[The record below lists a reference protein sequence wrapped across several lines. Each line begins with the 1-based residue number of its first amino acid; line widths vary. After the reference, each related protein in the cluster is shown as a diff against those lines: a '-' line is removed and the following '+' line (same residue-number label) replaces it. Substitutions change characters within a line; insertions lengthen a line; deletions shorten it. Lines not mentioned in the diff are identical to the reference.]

1 MNYRSDLNFARD
13 LDKDNEMIAYKE
25 EFYQDDNRIYLVGNS
40 LGLLSKSAEKEIM
53 QTLDEWRE
61 HGVEGWT
68 KGEPAWFWYGE
79 KLGDMTAPLIGAEPE
94 ETIVTGSTTLNI
106 HQLLASFYRPEG
118 RRKKILVDELNFPS
132 DIYAV
137 KSQLAQHGNES
148 ELVVVESQDGRT
160 LEEEDII
167 AAFNDEI
174 AIALL
179 PTVLYQSGQLL
190 DVERLTEA
198 AHEHGIL
205 IGFDLAHSVGIL
217 PHDLSGAGVDFALW
231 CNYKYLNAGPGAVGG
246 LYVNKKH
253 FDREPGLAGWW
264 GHDKETQ
271 FEMSHEFTP
280 AEDAGAMQIS
290 TLPILSSA
298 PLFSS
303 LDMINEI
310 GIEKVREESLKRTSY
325 LAYLMAEK
333 LDTETVNYS
342 IVTPEDDSR
351 RGGHIAVKFEREAYR
366 ISKALKE
373 AGVIVD
379 FREPDTIRFAPSPLY
394 ISFEDLYN
402 AVEILA
408 DIINQERF
416 EEIAGD
422 KDSVT

>member
-416 EEIAGD
+416 EEVSKERG
-422 KDSVT
+422 SVT

>member
-1 MNYRSDLNFARD
+1 MEYRSDLNYAKE
-13 LDKDNEMIAYKE
+13 LDHSNEMVKYKE
-25 EFYQDDNRIYLVGNS
+25 KFYQNNERIYLVGNS
-40 LGLLSKSAEKEIM
+40 LGLLSKSAEKGIM
-53 QTLDEWRE
+53 KALNEWKE

-68 KGEPAWFWYGE
+68 KAEPAWFWYGE

-106 HQLLASFYRPEG
+106 HQLLASFYQPEG
-118 RRKKILVDELNFPS
+118 SRKKILVDELNFPS

-137 KSQLAQHGNES
+137 KSQLAQYGNES
-148 ELVVVESQDGRT
+148 ELVVVESRDGRT
-160 LEEEDII
+160 LEEDDII
-167 AAFNDEI
+167 AAFNDQI
-174 AIALL
+174 AVALL
-179 PTVLYQSGQLL
+179 PSVLYQSGQLL
-190 DVERLTEA
+190 DLEKLTQA
-198 AHEHGIL
+198 AHKHGII

-253 FDREPGLAGWW
+253 FDRKPGLAGWW

-271 FEMSHEFTP
+271 FEMNHEFTP
-280 AEDAGAMQIS
+280 AEDAGSMQIS
-290 TLPILSSA
+290 TLPIISSA

-303 LDMINEI
+303 LEMINEI

-333 LDTETVNYS
+333 LDTETVGYT
-342 IVTPEDDSR
+342 IVTPEDDCR
-351 RGGHIAVKFEREAYR
+351 RGGHLAVKFEREAYR

-373 AGVIVD
+373 KGVIVD

-408 DIINQERF
+408 DIINNQRF
-416 EEIAGD
+416 NDMSKE

>member
-1 MNYRSDLNFARD
+1 MEYRSDLDYAKE
-13 LDKDNEMIAYKE
+13 LDQNNEMMKYKG
-25 EFYQDDNRIYLVGNS
+25 EFYQNADRIYLVGNS

-53 QTLDEWRE
+53 RALDEWRE

-106 HQLLASFYRPEG
+106 HQLLASFYQPEG
-118 RRKKILVDELNFPS
+118 SRKKILVDELNFPS

-137 KSQLAQHGNES
+137 KSQLAQYGNES
-148 ELVVVESQDGRT
+148 ELIVVESRDGKT
-160 LEEEDII
+160 LEEDDII

-174 AIALL
+174 AVALL

-198 AHEHGIL
+198 AHKHEII

-264 GHDKETQ
+264 GHEKETQ

-280 AEDAGAMQIS
+280 AADAGAMQIS

-303 LDMINEI
+303 LEMINEI

-333 LDTETVNYS
+333 LDTETVGYS

-351 RGGHIAVKFEREAYR
+351 RGGHIAVKFEKEAYR
-366 ISKALKE
+366 ISKALKAE
-373 AGVIVD
+373 GVIVD

-402 AVEILA
+402 TAEILA
-408 DIINQERF
+408 DIINNQRF
-416 EEIAGD
+416 KEMSKE

>member
-1 MNYRSDLNFARD
+1 MKYKPDIQFARD
-13 LDKDNEMIAYKE
+13 LDKDNEMLAYKE
-25 EFYQDDNRIYLVGNS
+25 EFYQDDDRVYLVGNS

-53 QTLDEWRE
+53 RALDEWRE
-61 HGVEGWT
+61 YGVEGWT
-68 KGEPAWFWYGE
+68 KGKPAWFWYGE

-148 ELVVVESQDGRT
+148 ELVVVESRDGRT

-190 DVERLTEA
+190 DVKMLTDA

-310 GIEKVREESLKRTSY
+310 GIEKVREESLNRTSY

-408 DIINQERF
+408 DIINNEQF
-416 EEIAGD
+416 EEIS
-422 KDSVT
+422 KKRDSVT

>member
-1 MNYRSDLNFARD
+1 MEYRADLNYARE
-13 LDKDNEMIAYKE
+13 LDNDNDMMKYKE
-25 EFYQDDNRIYLVGNS
+25 EFYQDENKIYLVGNS
-40 LGLLSKSAEKEIM
+40 LGLLSKSAENEIIRA
-53 QTLDEWRE
+53 LNEWRE

-68 KGEPAWFWYGE
+68 KGDPAWFWYGE
-79 KLGDMTAPLIGAEPE
+79 KLGDMTAPLVGAEPE

-118 RRKKILVDELNFPS
+118 KRKKILVDELNFPS

-148 ELVVVESQDGRT
+148 ELVVVESRDGRT
-160 LEEEDII
+160 LKEADII

-174 AIALL
+174 AVALL

-198 AHEHGIL
+198 AHEHDII

-217 PHDLSGAGVDFALW
+217 PHNLSETGVDFALW

-264 GHDKETQ
+264 GHEKETQ

-280 AEDAGAMQIS
+280 AADAGAMQIS
-290 TLPILSSA
+290 TLPIISSA

-303 LDMINEI
+303 LKMINEI
-310 GIEKVREESLKRTSY
+310 GIEKVREESLKRTTY
-325 LAYLMAEK
+325 LAYLMAEN
-333 LDTETVNYS
+333 LDTETVDYTV
-342 IVTPEDDSR
+342 VTPENESR

-394 ISFEDLYN
+394 ISFEDLYHT
-402 AVEILA
+402 VEILA
-408 DIINQERF
+408 DIINNQRF
-416 EEIAGD
+416 EEMSKE

>member
-1 MNYRSDLNFARD
+1 MNYRSDLNYAKE
-13 LDKDNEMIAYKE
+13 LDKDNEMLKYKE
-25 EFYQDDNRIYLVGNS
+25 EFYQKDDRIYLVGNS

-53 QTLDEWRE
+53 RALDEWRE

-118 RRKKILVDELNFPS
+118 KRKKILVDELNFPS

-137 KSQLAQHGNES
+137 KSQLVQHGNES
-148 ELVVVESQDGRT
+148 ELVIVESQDGRT
-160 LEEEDII
+160 LNEDDII

-190 DVERLTEA
+190 DLERLTEA
-198 AHEHGIL
+198 AHKHGII

-253 FDREPGLAGWW
+253 FNREPGLAGWW

-271 FEMSHEFTP
+271 FEMNHEFTP
-280 AEDAGAMQIS
+280 AEDAGSMQIS

-303 LDMINEI
+303 LNMINEI
-310 GIEKVREESLKRTSY
+310 GIKKIREESLKRTSY
-325 LAYLMAEK
+325 LAYLMADK
-333 LDTETVNYS
+333 LNTETVNYT
-342 IVTPEDDSR
+342 IVTPEEDSR

-366 ISKALKE
+366 ISKTLKE
-373 AGVIVD
+373 EGVIVD

-402 AVEILA
+402 TVEILA
-408 DIINQERF
+408 DIINNQRF
-416 EEIAGD
+416 EEIS
-422 KDSVT
+422 KERDSVT

>member
-416 EEIAGD
+416 EEVTKERG
-422 KDSVT
+422 SVT

>member
-1 MNYRSDLNFARD
+1 MEYRADLNYARE
-13 LDKDNEMIAYKE
+13 LDNDNDMMKYKE
-25 EFYQDDNRIYLVGNS
+25 EFYQDENKIYLVGNS
-40 LGLLSKSAEKEIM
+40 LGLLSKSAENEIIRA
-53 QTLDEWRE
+53 LDEWRE

-68 KGEPAWFWYGE
+68 KGDPAWFWYGE
-79 KLGDMTAPLIGAEPE
+79 KLGDMTAPLVGAEPE

-118 RRKKILVDELNFPS
+118 KRKKILVDELNFPS

-148 ELVVVESQDGRT
+148 ELVVVESRDGRT
-160 LEEEDII
+160 LKEADII

-174 AIALL
+174 AVALL

-198 AHEHGIL
+198 AHEHDII

-217 PHDLSGAGVDFALW
+217 PHNLSETGVDFALW

-264 GHDKETQ
+264 GHEKETQ

-280 AEDAGAMQIS
+280 AADAGAMQIS
-290 TLPILSSA
+290 TLPIISSA

-303 LDMINEI
+303 LKMINEI
-310 GIEKVREESLKRTSY
+310 GIEKVREESLKRTTY
-325 LAYLMAEK
+325 LAYLMAEN
-333 LDTETVNYS
+333 LDTETVDYTV
-342 IVTPEDDSR
+342 VTPENESR

-394 ISFEDLYN
+394 ISFEDLYHT
-402 AVEILA
+402 VEILA
-408 DIINQERF
+408 DIINNQRF
-416 EEIAGD
+416 EEMSKE

>member
-1 MNYRSDLNFARD
+1 MKYKPDIQFARD
-13 LDKDNEMIAYKE
+13 LNKDNEMLAYKE
-25 EFYQDDNRIYLVGNS
+25 KFYQDDDRIYLVGNS

-53 QTLDEWRE
+53 RALDEWRE

-106 HQLLASFYRPEG
+106 HQLLASFYQPEG

-148 ELVVVESQDGRT
+148 ELVVVESRDGRT

-190 DVERLTEA
+190 DVKKLTEA

-253 FDREPGLAGWW
+253 FDRKPGLAGWW

-310 GIEKVREESLKRTSY
+310 GIEKVREESLNRTSY

-416 EEIAGD
+416 EEVTKERG
-422 KDSVT
+422 SVT

>member
-1 MNYRSDLNFARD
+1 MNYRSDLNYAKE
-13 LDKDNEMIAYKE
+13 LDKDNEMLKYKE
-25 EFYQDDNRIYLVGNS
+25 EFYQKDDRIYLVGNS

-53 QTLDEWRE
+53 RALDEWRE

-118 RRKKILVDELNFPS
+118 KRKKILVDELNFPS

-137 KSQLAQHGNES
+137 KSQLVQHGNES
-148 ELVVVESQDGRT
+148 ELVIVESQDGRT
-160 LEEEDII
+160 LNEDDII

-190 DVERLTEA
+190 DLERLTEA
-198 AHEHGIL
+198 AHKHGII

-253 FDREPGLAGWW
+253 FNREPGLAGWW

-271 FEMSHEFTP
+271 FEMNHEFTP
-280 AEDAGAMQIS
+280 AEDAGSMQIS

-310 GIEKVREESLKRTSY
+310 GIKKIREESLKRTSY
-325 LAYLMAEK
+325 LAYLMADK
-333 LDTETVNYS
+333 LNTETVNYT
-342 IVTPEDDSR
+342 IVTPEEDSR

-373 AGVIVD
+373 EGVIVD

-402 AVEILA
+402 TVEILA
-408 DIINQERF
+408 DIINNQRF
-416 EEIAGD
+416 EEIS
-422 KDSVT
+422 KERDSVT

>member
-1 MNYRSDLNFARD
+1 MEYRSDLNYAKE
-13 LDKDNEMIAYKE
+13 LDKSNEMMEYKE
-25 EFYQDDNRIYLVGNS
+25 EFYQDDDRIYLVGNS

-53 QTLDEWRE
+53 RALDEWRE

-106 HQLLASFYRPEG
+106 HQLLASFYQPEG
-118 RRKKILVDELNFPS
+118 SRKKILVDELNFPS

-148 ELVVVESQDGRT
+148 ELVVVESRDGRT
-160 LEEEDII
+160 LEEDDII

-174 AIALL
+174 AVALL

-190 DVERLTEA
+190 DVEKLTEA
-198 AHEHGIL
+198 AHDKGII

-217 PHDLSGAGVDFALW
+217 PHNLSGAGVDFALW

-253 FDREPGLAGWW
+253 FNREPGLAGWW
-264 GHDKETQ
+264 GHEKETQ

-280 AEDAGAMQIS
+280 AAGAGAMQIS
-290 TLPILSSA
+290 TLPIISSA

-303 LDMINEI
+303 LEMINEI

-333 LDTETVNYS
+333 LDTEAVSYT
-342 IVTPEDDSR
+342 IVTPENNSR
-351 RGGHIAVKFEREAYR
+351 RGGHIAVKFKMEAYR

-402 AVEILA
+402 TVELLA
-408 DIINQERF
+408 DIINNQRF
-416 EEIAGD
+416 KEISKE

>member
-13 LDKDNEMIAYKE
+13 LDKDNEMLAYKE
-25 EFYQDDNRIYLVGNS
+25 EFYQDDDRVYLVGNS

-416 EEIAGD
+416 EEVTKERG
-422 KDSVT
+422 SVT

>member
-310 GIEKVREESLKRTSY
+310 GIEKVREESLNRTSY

-416 EEIAGD
+416 EEVTKERG
-422 KDSVT
+422 SVT

>member
-1 MNYRSDLNFARD
+1 MKYKPDIQFARD
-13 LDKDNEMIAYKE
+13 LDKDNEMLAYKE
-25 EFYQDDNRIYLVGNS
+25 EFYQDDDRVYLVGNS

-53 QTLDEWRE
+53 RALDEWRE
-61 HGVEGWT
+61 YGVEGWT
-68 KGEPAWFWYGE
+68 KGKPAWFWYGE

-148 ELVVVESQDGRT
+148 ELVVVESRDGRT

-190 DVERLTEA
+190 DVKMLTDA

-310 GIEKVREESLKRTSY
+310 GIEKVREESLNRTSY

-416 EEIAGD
+416 EEVTKERG
-422 KDSVT
+422 SVT

>member
-1 MNYRSDLNFARD
+1 
-13 LDKDNEMIAYKE
+13 
-25 EFYQDDNRIYLVGNS
+25 
-40 LGLLSKSAEKEIM
+40 
-53 QTLDEWRE
+53 
-61 HGVEGWT
+61 
-68 KGEPAWFWYGE
+68 
-79 KLGDMTAPLIGAEPE
+79 
-94 ETIVTGSTTLNI
+94 
-106 HQLLASFYRPEG
+106 
-118 RRKKILVDELNFPS
+118 
-132 DIYAV
+132 
-137 KSQLAQHGNES
+137 
-148 ELVVVESQDGRT
+148 
-160 LEEEDII
+160 II

-174 AIALL
+174 AVALL

-198 AHEHGIL
+198 AHEHDII

-217 PHDLSGAGVDFALW
+217 PHNLSETGVDFALW

-264 GHDKETQ
+264 GHEKETQ

-280 AEDAGAMQIS
+280 AADAGAMQIS
-290 TLPILSSA
+290 TLPIISSA

-303 LDMINEI
+303 LKMINEI
-310 GIEKVREESLKRTSY
+310 GIEKVREESLKRTTY

-333 LDTETVNYS
+333 LDTETVDYS
-342 IVTPEDDSR
+342 VVTPENESR

-373 AGVIVD
+373 TGVIVD

-394 ISFEDLYN
+394 ISFEDLYHT
-402 AVEILA
+402 VEILA
-408 DIINQERF
+408 DIINNQRF
-416 EEIAGD
+416 EEMSKE

>member
-1 MNYRSDLNFARD
+1 MEYRADLNYARE
-13 LDKDNEMIAYKE
+13 LDNDNDMMKYKE
-25 EFYQDDNRIYLVGNS
+25 EFYQDENKIYLVGNS
-40 LGLLSKSAEKEIM
+40 LGLLSKSAENEIIRA
-53 QTLDEWRE
+53 LDEWRE

-68 KGEPAWFWYGE
+68 KGDPAWFWYGE
-79 KLGDMTAPLIGAEPE
+79 KLGDMTAPLVGAEPE

-118 RRKKILVDELNFPS
+118 KRKKILVDELNFPS

-148 ELVVVESQDGRT
+148 ELVVVESRDGRT
-160 LEEEDII
+160 LKEADII

-174 AIALL
+174 AVALL

-198 AHEHGIL
+198 AHEHDII

-217 PHDLSGAGVDFALW
+217 PHNLSETGVDFALW

-264 GHDKETQ
+264 GHEKETQ

-280 AEDAGAMQIS
+280 AADAGAMQIS
-290 TLPILSSA
+290 TLPIISSA

-303 LDMINEI
+303 LKMINEI
-310 GIEKVREESLKRTSY
+310 GIEKVREESLKRTTY

-333 LDTETVNYS
+333 LDTETVDYS
-342 IVTPEDDSR
+342 VVTPENESR

-394 ISFEDLYN
+394 ISFEDLYHT
-402 AVEILA
+402 VEILA
-408 DIINQERF
+408 DIINNQRF
-416 EEIAGD
+416 EEMSKE

>member
-106 HQLLASFYRPEG
+106 HQLLASFYQPEG
-118 RRKKILVDELNFPS
+118 RQKKILVDELNFPS

>member
-1 MNYRSDLNFARD
+1 MDYRSDLDYAKE
-13 LDKDNEMIAYKE
+13 LDNSNEMSKYKE
-25 EFYQDDNRIYLVGNS
+25 EFYQDEDRIYLVGNS

-53 QTLDEWRE
+53 RALDEWRE

-68 KGEPAWFWYGE
+68 KGKPAWFWYGE

-94 ETIVTGSTTLNI
+94 ETIVTGSTTINI

-137 KSQLAQHGNES
+137 KSQLAQHDNES
-148 ELVVVESQDGRT
+148 ELVVVKSQDGRT
-160 LEEEDII
+160 LEEDDII

-198 AHEHGIL
+198 AHDHEII

-217 PHDLSGAGVDFALW
+217 PHNLSDAGVDFALW

-280 AEDAGAMQIS
+280 AADAGAMQIS

-303 LDMINEI
+303 LKMINQI
-310 GIEKVREESLKRTSY
+310 GIEQVREESLKRTSY

-333 LDTETVNYS
+333 LDTETIGYN
-342 IVTPEDDSR
+342 IVTPKDDNR

-394 ISFEDLYN
+394 ISFEDLYR

-408 DIINQERF
+408 EIINQKRF
-416 EEIAGD
+416 EEITGD
-422 KDSVT
+422 RDSVT

>member
-1 MNYRSDLNFARD
+1 MNYRSDLNYAKE
-13 LDKDNEMIAYKE
+13 LDKDNEMLKYKE
-25 EFYQDDNRIYLVGNS
+25 EFYQKDDRIYLVGNS

-53 QTLDEWRE
+53 RALDEWRE

-118 RRKKILVDELNFPS
+118 KRKKILVDELNFPS

-148 ELVVVESQDGRT
+148 ELVIVESQDGRT
-160 LEEEDII
+160 LNEDDII

-190 DVERLTEA
+190 DLERLTEA
-198 AHEHGIL
+198 AHKHGII

-253 FDREPGLAGWW
+253 FNREPGLAGWW

-271 FEMSHEFTP
+271 FEMNHEFTP
-280 AEDAGAMQIS
+280 AEDAGSMQIS

-310 GIEKVREESLKRTSY
+310 GIKKIREESLKRTSY
-325 LAYLMAEK
+325 LAYLMADK
-333 LDTETVNYS
+333 LNTETVNYT
-342 IVTPEDDSR
+342 IVTPEEDSR

-373 AGVIVD
+373 EGVIVD

-402 AVEILA
+402 TVEILA
-408 DIINQERF
+408 DIINNQRF
-416 EEIAGD
+416 EEIS
-422 KDSVT
+422 KERDSVT

>member
-1 MNYRSDLNFARD
+1 MEYRADLNYARE
-13 LDKDNEMIAYKE
+13 LDNDNDMMKYKE
-25 EFYQDDNRIYLVGNS
+25 EFYQDENKIYLVGNS
-40 LGLLSKSAEKEIM
+40 LGLLSKSAENEIIRA
-53 QTLDEWRE
+53 LDEWRE

-68 KGEPAWFWYGE
+68 KGDPAWFWYGE
-79 KLGDMTAPLIGAEPE
+79 KLGDMTAPLVGAEPE

-118 RRKKILVDELNFPS
+118 KRKKILVDELNFPS

-148 ELVVVESQDGRT
+148 ELVVVESRDGRT
-160 LEEEDII
+160 LKEDDII

-174 AIALL
+174 AVALL

-198 AHEHGIL
+198 AHEHDII

-217 PHDLSGAGVDFALW
+217 PHNLSETGVDFALW

-264 GHDKETQ
+264 GHEKETQ

-280 AEDAGAMQIS
+280 AADAGAMQIS
-290 TLPILSSA
+290 TLPIISSA

-303 LDMINEI
+303 LKMINEI
-310 GIEKVREESLKRTSY
+310 GIEKVREESLKRTTY

-333 LDTETVNYS
+333 LDTETVDYS
-342 IVTPEDDSR
+342 VVTPENDSR

-394 ISFEDLYN
+394 ISFEDLYHT
-402 AVEILA
+402 VEILA
-408 DIINQERF
+408 DIINNQRF
-416 EEIAGD
+416 EEMSKE

>member
-1 MNYRSDLNFARD
+1 MNYRSDLNFARN

-310 GIEKVREESLKRTSY
+310 GIEKVREESLNRTSY

-416 EEIAGD
+416 EEVSKERG
-422 KDSVT
+422 SVT